1 MDGRSHRVQI
11 KEKQTN
17 EMKSVYLTNQ
27 NVVPY
32 NPFLTKKY
40 KAHINV
46 ELCGTVGAIKCINK
60 YVYKGPDRTTVHLK
74 NENDEIERYLT
85 SRYIGPTEAVW
96 CLFEYAMHEEDPSV
110 TSLANHLENEQSV
123 YFDPEAIAE

>member
-11 KEKQTN
+11 RDKQTN

-40 KAHINV
+40 KAHINI
-46 ELCGTVGAIKCINK
+46 ELCGSADAIKCINK
-60 YVYKGPDRTTVHLK
+60 CVYKGPDRTTIHLR

-96 CLFEYAMHEEDPSV
+96 RLFEYCCIRHKI
-110 TSLANHLENEQSV
+110 Q
-123 YFDPEAIAE
+123 